1 VSPFDQYRQLL
12 TRAFPEVSVDDLEP
26 ETALVDLGFDS
37 VALLQL
43 VVQVEEVF
51 DINFPDH
58 MLSAETFESV
68 ESLWLVISE
77 LSDSARRAR

>member
-12 TRAFPEVSVDDLEP
+12 TRALPDGAADDLEP
-26 ETALVDLGFDS
+26 ETRLADLGLDS

-43 VVQVEEVF
+43 VVQIEEVF

-58 MLSAETFESV
+58 LLSAETFESV
-68 ESLWLVISE
+68 ESLWLVVSE
-77 LSDSARRAR
+77 LSDSAQPAR